1 MKRYLKNWLIMMT
14 TLLAVTA
21 CSGTKAPP
29 DFAGILTAQ
38 GISPDHAALMIV
50 RLDDGETWSHGDTR
64 LDERF
69 VAASTSKI
77 PHTFLALESGHVADG
92 ETLFEW
98 DGTERWVESWN
109 QDQTMATA
117 YSRSAVWVF
126 QNITASLGPEKMA
139 AGLRM
144 FDYGNKD
151 TGGPEDL
158 TTYWLNGPLK
168 ISAREQV
175 QFLSKLYSET
185 FPLSQSTYV
194 AGKSIMKAGRS
205 DGRFAKTGWYYS
217 DEETDIG
224 WYVGWQEVPVG
235 GGHETYIFAFNMN
248 IEDRENDLPKRI
260 AFVGA
265 ALSKVTGATKQ
276 PNPAQ

>member
-1 MKRYLKNWLIMMT
+1 MKRYLKNWLVVMT
-14 TLLAVTA
+14 ASLAITA
-21 CSGTKAPP
+21 CSGVKAPP
-29 DFAGILTAQ
+29 DFAEILTAQ
-38 GISPDHAALMIV
+38 GINPDQTALMIA

-77 PHTFLALESGHVADG
+77 PHTFLALESGYVADG
-92 ETLFEW
+92 ETVFEW
-98 DGTERWVESWN
+98 DGTERWVETWN

-126 QNITASLGPEKMA
+126 QNITASLGPEKMV

-144 FDYGNKD
+144 LNYGNKD
-151 TGGPEDL
+151 TGGPEDV
-158 TTYWLNGPLK
+158 TTYWLTGPLK

-175 QFLSKLYSET
+175 QFLSNLHNEA
-185 FPLSQSTYV
+185 FPLSQRTYAV
-194 AGKSIMKAGRS
+194 GKSIMKAGRN

-224 WYVGWQEVPVG
+224 WYVGWQEVPFDSG
-235 GGHETYIFAFNMN
+235 IETYVFAFNMD

-260 AFVGA
+260 AAVDA
-265 ALSKVTGATKQ
+265 ALSKVTGPTE
-276 PNPAQ
+276 